1 MWDKG
6 KALEFL
12 LESLGTCIAT
22 MQPTDFP
29 PALFFRIS
37 PLARA
42 RAISSCLRPCVVHS
56 RFRLQFLYS
65 VLAYHTPCCMP
76 KNKWQLMDGW
86 MDGWMTRRLRFRCL
100 SLSRIR
106 QPQRRPPGVHR
117 RRPHRRGCFQGAEE
131 EGPRHRDP
139 RVQVPQGD
147 ERLLLPAG
155 PRRGHGLP
163 APSRG
168 LEAEIIGGPDGS
180 AAGVARQ
187 PGGRLLDRWNRCPI
201 MRTYPTTTIFP
212 LSLSLS
218 LACVV
223 ASETDLWWLLHYM
236 FFDSLT
242 TVCCLRHRG
251 KREATHK
258 AQRR

>member
-1 MWDKG
+1 VKKLSKTAGNFGVHQVLEIRPSIMWDKG

-86 MDGWMTRRLRFRCL
+86 MDGWNAAYVSAV
-100 SLSRIR
+100 SL
-106 QPQRRPPGVHR
+106 
-117 RRPHRRGCFQGAEE
+117 
-131 EGPRHRDP
+131 
-139 RVQVPQGD
+139 
-147 ERLLLPAG
+147 
-155 PRRGHGLP
+155 
-163 APSRG
+163 
-168 LEAEIIGGPDGS
+168 
-180 AAGVARQ
+180 
-187 PGGRLLDRWNRCPI
+187 
-201 MRTYPTTTIFP
+201 
-212 LSLSLS
+212 
-218 LACVV
+218 
-223 ASETDLWWLLHYM
+223 
-236 FFDSLT
+236 
-242 TVCCLRHRG
+242 
-251 KREATHK
+251 
-258 AQRR
+258 